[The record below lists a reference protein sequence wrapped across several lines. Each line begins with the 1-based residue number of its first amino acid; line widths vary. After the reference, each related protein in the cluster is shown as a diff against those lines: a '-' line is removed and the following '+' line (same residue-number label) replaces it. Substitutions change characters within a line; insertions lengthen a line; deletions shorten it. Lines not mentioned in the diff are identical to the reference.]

1 MQRLVRRPAGDAAG
15 IIADM
20 MAGLAAFRLNRGDV
34 TYAVVS
40 ALRNWTF
47 DLFCLVF
54 SIKAA
59 GAQTVVISGHPRAA
73 LTAVT
78 DVQERATSVP
88 RQGENCGHEQS
99 LKGAPNGI

>member
-59 GAQTVVISGHPRAA
+59 GAQTVVISGHPPLCQDQVRH
-73 LTAVT
+73 
-78 DVQERATSVP
+78 
-88 RQGENCGHEQS
+88 QGQPLLVELEG
-99 LKGAPNGI
+99 